1 MLGSF
6 LFGGDAAE
14 KKAKV
19 LSGGERNRLALCKLL
34 LSPFNVLVMDEPT
47 NHLDMASKNVLK
59 KALKNFAGTLILVS
73 HDRDFLQGLTDTVY
87 GFKDKVIKEYL
98 GDIDYFLKKHEM
110 ENLREAEK
118 RTKVVIEKKAV
129 DYNSKEGREEEKKQK
144 KFQNQL
150 SKVETQ
156 ISDLEKKII
165 NMDSRIAEEFEKISS
180 EPNFYI
186 DYQDKKDQLDKLMES
201 WSELEEK
208 IN

>member
-1 MLGSF
+1 
-6 LFGGDAAE
+6 
-14 KKAKV
+14 
-19 LSGGERNRLALCKLL
+19 
-34 LSPFNVLVMDEPT
+34 
-47 NHLDMASKNVLK
+47 
-59 KALKNFAGTLILVS
+59 
-73 HDRDFLQGLTDTVY
+73 
-87 GFKDKVIKEYL
+87 FKDKVIKEYL

-129 DYNSKEGREEEKKQK
+129 DYNSKEGREEDKKQK
-144 KFQNQL
+144 KLQNQL

-156 ISDLEKKII
+156 ISDLEKQII

-186 DYQDKKDQLDKLMES
+186 DYQAKKDQLDKLMES